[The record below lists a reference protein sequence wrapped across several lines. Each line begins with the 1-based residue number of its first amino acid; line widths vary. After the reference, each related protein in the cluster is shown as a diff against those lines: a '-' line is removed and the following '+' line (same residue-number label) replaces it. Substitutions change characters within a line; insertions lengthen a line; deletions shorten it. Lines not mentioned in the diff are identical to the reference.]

1 MRNALIPIITI
12 IGISLGVLFAGSVII
27 ETIFQWPGIGM
38 MFINAVTGRD
48 SPVIMGYV
56 LLTSI
61 IVLAS
66 NLLTDLTYSL
76 VDPRIRYE

>member
-1 MRNALIPIITI
+1 
-12 IGISLGVLFAGSVII
+12 
-27 ETIFQWPGIGM
+27 M

-66 NLLTDLTYSL
+66 NLLTDLAYSL
-76 VDPRIRYE
+76 VDPRIRYD

>member
-1 MRNALIPIITI
+1 
-12 IGISLGVLFAGSVII
+12 
-27 ETIFQWPGIGM
+27 M
-38 MFINAVTGRD
+38 MFINAVTARD

-56 LLTSI
+56 LLTSV

-66 NLLTDLTYSL
+66 NLLTDFTYSL

>member
-1 MRNALIPIITI
+1 
-12 IGISLGVLFAGSVII
+12 
-27 ETIFQWPGIGM
+27 M

-56 LLTSI
+56 LLSAV

-66 NLLTDLTYSL
+66 NLITDLAYAGL
-76 VDPRIRYE
+76 DPRIRYD